1 MQRKNSTLVKRKKRA
16 AFALI
21 MAIAVIVII
30 STILALSLSITAQT
44 TKKTADLY
52 LYEQAMLL
60 AKSAEGYQL
69 LRIAQNPP
77 CTNLDTTF
85 VQDIY
90 YTIDITSR
98 YVYEN
103 TDTPDP
109 CAAVGAT
116 GTSYTTVATP
126 EQDGS
131 VLIDVAVSVNDPS
144 LSTEQIRYFRRTIQ
158 KL

>member
-1 MQRKNSTLVKRKKRA
+1 MQRKNNTLVKRKKRA

-44 TKKTADLY
+44 TKKTADIY
-52 LYEQAMLL
+52 LYEQVMLL

-85 VQDIY
+85 VQDTY

-103 TDTPDP
+103 TANP
-109 CAAVGAT
+109 CAAAT
-116 GTSYTTVATP
+116 GTSYTTVQTP

-131 VLIDVAVSVNDPS
+131 VLIDVAVSVNDTS
-144 LSTEQIRYFRRTIQ
+144 LAPEQIRYFRRTIQ